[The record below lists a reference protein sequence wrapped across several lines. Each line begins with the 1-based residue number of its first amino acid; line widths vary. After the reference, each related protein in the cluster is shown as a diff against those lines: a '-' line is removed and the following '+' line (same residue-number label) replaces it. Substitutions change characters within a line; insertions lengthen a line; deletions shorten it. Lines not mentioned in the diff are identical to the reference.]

1 MRACLLT
8 LQMWNLRTDFTKVS
22 IGDYFSAL
30 CGNYKALRV
39 LPFFPTGALAN
50 QQACNLLAGAIGNKK
65 REEKRD
71 WLIEDI
77 NKINDRIEKISI
89 LITCF
94 CLQFHLK
101 ENMHEYAKSQGLLT
115 EGSFDIQKASS
126 KIGQLEVKRKLL
138 LFELTAAFGVVDGGE
153 KLTFEDLTVQLGNIN
168 LAGISLTLENTVAEY
183 FGAIKAIQ
191 AKVKAEERI
200 FRKK

>member
-1 MRACLLT
+1 MKQWLAAVLRQLKLKVLRWNNYKLLSLAISIKSWTEKYISLKPMRACLLT

-138 LFELTAAFGVVDGGE
+138 LFELRV
-153 KLTFEDLTVQLGNIN
+153 
-168 LAGISLTLENTVAEY
+168 
-183 FGAIKAIQ
+183 
-191 AKVKAEERI
+191 
-200 FRKK
+200 